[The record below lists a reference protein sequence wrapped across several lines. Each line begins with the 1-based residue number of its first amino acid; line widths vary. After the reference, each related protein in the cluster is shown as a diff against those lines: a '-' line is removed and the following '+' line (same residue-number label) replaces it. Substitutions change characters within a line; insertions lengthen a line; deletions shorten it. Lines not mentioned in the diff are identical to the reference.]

1 MNSQKELSDDALT
14 LIFVGLILGPTI
26 LGALAARLPEVELWM
41 VERGV
46 LVGHALLPLTPTG
59 AGLDLNRL
67 IIVAAVIVIL
77 LVVGVNAVR
86 KRDAEGEE
94 PQP

>member
-1 MNSQKELSDDALT
+1 MNNTKQLSDDALT
-14 LIFVGLILGPTI
+14 LIFVGMFLGPTI
-26 LGALAARLPEVELWM
+26 LAALAARLPEVELWL

-67 IIVAAVIVIL
+67 VMVAAVIVIL

-86 KRDAEGEE
+86 QRGEE
-94 PQP
+94 EEEVQA